1 MTGSPAL
8 DPFYRLV
15 RLDET
20 ASTNDDARRL
30 ASEGAP
36 QGTLVW
42 ALRQSAGRGRRG
54 RRWDSPPGNLYMS
67 LLLRPEMPLA
77 RAGQVGFLAGLAI
90 AETLAALLP
99 TRAVACKWPN
109 DVLIA
114 HETGE
119 YRKVA
124 GLLLESEARADGSA
138 DWLVLGLGVNV
149 ASHPEGVEF
158 PATSLAAQGG
168 GADVAEVLNGVA
180 GRFAAWYRRWQAE
193 GFAPAR
199 EAWLARAAGVGGPV
213 RVRFET
219 RTEEGI
225 FAGLDGEGAL
235 LLHKAGAAAPLRVTA
250 GDLFFPAATEKA

>member
-1 MTGSPAL
+1 MTAIPAL

-30 ASEGAP
+30 AGEGAP

-42 ALRQSAGRGRRG
+42 ADRQSAGRGRRG

-67 LLLRPEMPLA
+67 LLLRPTVPLTQ
-77 RAGQVGFLAGLAI
+77 AGQVGFLAALSI
-90 AETLAALLP
+90 AETAAELLP
-99 TRAVACKWPN
+99 NRAVACKWPN
-109 DVLIA
+109 DVLIDGKK
-114 HETGE
+114 T
-119 YRKVA
+119 A
-124 GLLLESEARADGSA
+124 GLLLESEAKADGTA

-158 PATSLAAQGG
+158 PATSLAAQGS
-168 GADVAEVLNGVA
+168 GADVADVLSGIA
-180 GRFAAWYRRWQAE
+180 GRFAGWYRHWQAE
-193 GFAPAR
+193 GFAPVRA
-199 EAWLARAAGVGGPV
+199 AWLARASGIGGPV

-219 RTEEGI
+219 RTEEGV

-235 LLHKAGAAAPLRVTA
+235 LLHKPGAAAPLRVTA

>member
-1 MTGSPAL
+1 MTGTPAL

-30 ASEGAP
+30 AGEGAP

-77 RAGQVGFLAGLAI
+77 RAGQVGFLAALAI
-90 AETLAALLP
+90 SETLATLLP
-99 TRAVACKWPN
+99 GRRVACKWPN
-109 DVLIA
+109 DVLIDGKKA
-114 HETGE
+114 
-119 YRKVA
+119 A
-124 GLLLESEARADGSA
+124 GLLLESEARSDGSA

-149 ASHPEGVEF
+149 ASYPEGVEF
-158 PATSLAAQGG
+158 PATSLAAQGSG
-168 GADVAEVLNGVA
+168 AAVADVLSGLA
-180 GRFAAWYRRWQAE
+180 GRFAGWYHRWQAE
-193 GFAPAR
+193 GFAPVR
-199 EAWLARAAGVGGPV
+199 QAWLAQAAGIGGPV

-219 RTEEGI
+219 RTEEGV

-235 LLHKAGAAAPLRVTA
+235 LLHKPGAAAPLRVTA
-250 GDLFFPAATEKA
+250 GDLFFPAETEKAQ

>member
-30 ASEGAP
+30 AGEGATE
-36 QGTLVW
+36 GTLVW
-42 ALRQSAGRGRRG
+42 ADRQTAGRGRRG
-54 RRWDSPPGNLYMS
+54 RRWESPAGNLYMS
-67 LLLRPEMPLA
+67 VLLRPEGPLA
-77 RAGQVGFLAGLAI
+77 RAGQVGFLAALAI
-90 AETLAALLP
+90 AETLASLLP
-99 TRAVACKWPN
+99 NRRVACKWPN

-114 HETGE
+114 DETGG

-124 GLLLESEARADGSA
+124 GLLLESEARADGTA
-138 DWLVLGLGVNV
+138 EWLVVGLGVNV

-158 PATSLAAQGG
+158 PATSLTAEDTS
-168 GADVAEVLNGVA
+168 ADVAEVLSGVTA
-180 GRFAAWYRRWQAE
+180 HFCAWYRRWQAE
-193 GFAPAR
+193 GFAPVR
-199 EAWLARAAGVGGPV
+199 QAWLARAAGVGGPV

-219 RTEEGI
+219 HTEEGV

-235 LLHKAGAAAPLRVTA
+235 LLHKPGAAAPLRVTA
-250 GDLFFPAATEKA
+250 GDLFFPAVTEKA

>member
-1 MTGSPAL
+1 MTGTPAL

-30 ASEGAP
+30 AGEGAP
-36 QGTLVW
+36 QGTVVW

-77 RAGQVGFLAGLAI
+77 RAGQIGFLAALAI
-90 AETLAALLP
+90 SETLATLLP
-99 TRAVACKWPN
+99 GRRVACKWPN
-109 DVLIA
+109 DVLIDGKKA
-114 HETGE
+114 
-119 YRKVA
+119 A
-124 GLLLESEARADGSA
+124 GLLLESEARLGDGQEGGST

-158 PATSLAAQGG
+158 PATSLAAQGS
-168 GADVAEVLNGVA
+168 GADVADVLSGIA
-180 GRFAAWYRRWQAE
+180 ERFAGWYGRWQAE
-193 GFAPAR
+193 GFAPVR
-199 EAWLARAAGVGGPV
+199 QAWLARAAGIGGPV

-219 RTEEGI
+219 RTEEGV

-235 LLHKAGAAAPLRVTA
+235 LLHKPGAAAPLRVTA